1 MAKSSYSLA
10 AFLGG
15 IIVGGIAALLL
26 TPKTGKEL
34 REDISTF
41 AEEEAKKVKNAARSR
56 MQSVEEDNE
65 PIFAE

>member
-1 MAKSSYSLA
+1 MSKSSYSVA

-34 REDISTF
+34 REDISNF
-41 AEEEAKKVKNAARSR
+41 AEEEAEKIRNARCR
-56 MQSVEEDNE
+56 MQKEENDQPNE
-65 PIFAE
+65 E

>member
-1 MAKSSYSLA
+1 MARSSYSVA

-34 REDISTF
+34 REDISNF
-41 AEEEAKKVKNAARSR
+41 AEEEAEKIRNCRCKCNKQDEDVEPKKEA
-56 MQSVEEDNE
+56 
-65 PIFAE
+65 